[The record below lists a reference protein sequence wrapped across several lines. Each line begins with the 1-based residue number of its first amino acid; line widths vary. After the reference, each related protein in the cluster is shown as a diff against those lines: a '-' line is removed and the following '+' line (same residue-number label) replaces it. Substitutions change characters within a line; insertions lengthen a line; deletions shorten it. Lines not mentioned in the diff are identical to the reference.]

1 MRVSVD
7 LEGFDALARKVKV
20 LDQRVE
26 AMLRHLVRFYS
37 RAIEREAKRNAPVDE
52 GELRGSFG
60 TLSAGLMAAVFNT
73 ADHAKPIEFG
83 ADAHEIGPRNAE
95 RLVFFWESQG
105 RMFYGRPGQ
114 SVDHPGNKA
123 YNYFRD
129 AIRREWPQLKQAAIK
144 NLKRVLGS
152 A

>member
-1 MRVSVD
+1 MRVS
-7 LEGFDALARKVKV
+7 LELDGFTALQRKAQLVGK
-20 LDQRVE
+20 RVE

-52 GELRGSFG
+52 GELRESFA

-83 ADAHEIGPRNAE
+83 ADAHEIGPRNAD
-95 RLVFFWESQG
+95 RLVFFWEREG

-114 SVDHPGNKA
+114 SVNHPGNKA

-129 AIRREWPQLKQAAIK
+129 AIRREWPQLKQAVSK
-144 NLKRVLGS
+144 NLKRVLTS